1 MNSFKRNRTP
11 GLHKQICWVTKP
23 NESGQALVE
32 FTLIFIIL
40 LVLAW
45 IPADFGLGFYTAQL
59 AQNAS
64 REGARIAAA
73 DTALANGTTWC
84 DLPCAGEVADSVLKE
99 TAERVS
105 SALLTEGRVTLN
117 LEAGT
122 GCNRQVTVTVNGNY
136 NHFFFQLLNY
146 FGASVDGITSITR
159 ETKMRWEHGAA
170 CVSAS

>member
-1 MNSFKRNRTP
+1 MNSLRRNRVAS
-11 GLHKQICWVTKP
+11 LHKQACCAAKP
-23 NESGQALVE
+23 DARGQALVE
-32 FTLIFIIL
+32 FTLVFVLL
-40 LVLAW
+40 LVIAW
-45 IPADFGLGFYTAQL
+45 IPADFGLGFFTAQL

-73 DTALANGTTWC
+73 DTSLSNGTTSC
-84 DLPCAGEVADSVLKE
+84 DLPCASEAADSVLKE

-105 SALLTEGRVTLN
+105 SALLTDGKVTLN
-117 LEAGT
+117 LEPGT